1 MSKKTATTAYGEQI
15 TVEEQGSILCDSLSF
30 AGAEAYKR
38 LRTNLLLSFP
48 EKQQCRVLG
57 ITSAVRGEGKSV
69 TAINLAYTFAQTG
82 KKVLLVEADMR
93 LPNHA
98 KRLGLKETPGL
109 SNLLV
114 GMAKG
119 SDVLQRTQQL
129 NNFYVITAG
138 DVPPNPSELLGA
150 ERMKECIQA
159 FTESFDIVIVDLPPV
174 DVVTD
179 ALTISRQVDGFVF
192 VVRQE
197 YSERALVA
205 RALDQLSI
213 VEARILGIV
222 MNQAIAKGK
231 NYRYHKKYDSYHYE
245 YGEGVQKNA
254 DAEQESEEAAKE
266 AVEQSAQQTDER
278 SE

>member
-1 MSKKTATTAYGEQI
+1 MSKKATRADI
-15 TVEEQGSILCDSLSF
+15 AVMEERENILCNSLSF

-57 ITSAVRGEGKSV
+57 ITSAIRGEGKSI
-69 TAINLAYTFAQTG
+69 TAINLSYTFAQTG

-98 KRLGLKETPGL
+98 KRLGLKEAPGL

-119 SDVLQRTQQL
+119 SEVLQHSQDMENL
-129 NNFYVITAG
+129 YVITAG
-138 DVPPNPSELLGA
+138 DIPPNPSELLGA

-159 FTESFDIVIVDLPPV
+159 FTESFDFVIIDLPPV

-192 VVRQE
+192 VVRQD
-197 YSERALVA
+197 YSERELIA

-213 VEARILGIV
+213 VEARILGFV
-222 MNQAIAKGK
+222 MNQAAGKGG
-231 NYRYHKKYDSYHYE
+231 NYTYRRYDKSYHYGH
-245 YGEGVQKNA
+245 YGSYAKNEGGKTASSDRQ
-254 DAEQESEEAAKE
+254 AASDHE
-266 AVEQSAQQTDER
+266 
-278 SE
+278 